1 MSSFRWKRKFDN
13 ATDEYFSSHLP
24 LKSTTSRVIYLV
36 LQFINLIYD
45 ETELLDFTA
54 LALPAGKNLSA
65 TYGVYCERKHHCIE
79 TFLCIRV
86 PSQQVMEN
94 CPAKQ
99 TNKQT
104 KNRVLGTRFSW
115 SDGTDEIC
123 ELPSSGTCLVPQVQ
137 WKHLDCALQ
146 EPGTRTRGPPAEFSA
161 ANIFPN
167 IRGGTAAVRWR
178 EGAVRASLASS
189 VIFVPGVSCRCG
201 HIIWWLLV

>member
-13 ATDEYFSSHLP
+13 ATDEYFNSHLP

-104 KNRVLGTRFSW
+104 NKKPRTWDQIFTVGWYGRGLRAPELRDLPGAASTVEAPRLCLTGTRNSHPR
-115 SDGTDEIC
+115 T
-123 ELPSSGTCLVPQVQ
+123 PS
-137 WKHLDCALQ
+137 
-146 EPGTRTRGPPAEFSA
+146 
-161 ANIFPN
+161 
-167 IRGGTAAVRWR
+167 
-178 EGAVRASLASS
+178 
-189 VIFVPGVSCRCG
+189 
-201 HIIWWLLV
+201 